1 MKGAGDPPQPGDP
14 LRDETLSR
22 EAAADVQVVVKGGAV
37 QIVGQYSQQL
47 LSFALSSIA
56 IRVLGKAVYGVY
68 LQVARVLAIGA
79 QLGLAGFNYASM
91 RFISRA
97 RAGGDH
103 AAVRGSAR
111 IGLTGS
117 AIASG
122 IVFVALMVWARPLA
136 ELFADHRRDAPELA
150 SYFRMGAAY
159 VPLFAFMQTLR
170 YCTQAYK
177 TMLPSVIVGNIVQP
191 LTRFLIGVAVLA
203 TSATVAGLTV
213 SLVVATGIGA
223 LAGAFYFQRMLT
235 ADERR
240 ASPKGDVPGMV
251 RFALPQAGAS
261 LLGVQSLGLGVI
273 VLGLYSTNAQVGLFG
288 AALALQSAGT
298 VFLGGIVNIW
308 APVVSDLHE
317 KGEIERLGSLYQ
329 TINRWI
335 ATFSFPV
342 FAALMIEPD
351 LWARIYGGS
360 GAVGAGTVAAVLAAG
375 NLIYTGTGPTGYV
388 ISMTGRPG
396 VNFVNS
402 LVAVGLYF
410 GLGMWAASEHGAL
423 GVAVVDAGVTAAV
436 NLVRVLQAWILVGV
450 QPFGRSFLK
459 PVIATVAG
467 AAVLLACKPITNG
480 NTWLTL
486 AAVGVAGVVY
496 LGILRALGLD
506 PEEQHV
512 WNRIKARALKGRKR
526 RSVG

>member
-1 MKGAGDPPQPGDP
+1 
-14 LRDETLSR
+14 
-22 EAAADVQVVVKGGAV
+22 VQVVVKGGAV

-47 LSFALSSIA
+47 LSFALSSLA
-56 IRVLGKAVYGVY
+56 IRILGKGVYGVY
-68 LQVARVLAIGA
+68 LQVARVLSIGA

-91 RFISRA
+91 RFIARA
-97 RAGGDH
+97 RAAKDH
-103 AAVRGSAR
+103 GAVRGSAR

-117 AIASG
+117 AITSG
-122 IVFVALMVWARPLA
+122 IVFTALMVWARPIA
-136 ELFADHRRDAPELA
+136 EMFADHPSDVPDLA

-159 VPLFAFMQTLR
+159 IPLFAFMQTLR

-191 LTRFLIGVAVLA
+191 VTRFLIGVVVLA
-203 TSATVAGLTV
+203 TSATVAGLTI
-213 SLVVATGIGA
+213 SLVVATGVGA

-235 ADERR
+235 EEERS
-240 ASPKGDVPGMV
+240 AAPKGDPSGMV

-261 LLGVQSLGLGVI
+261 LLGIQSLGLGVI
-273 VLGLYSTNAQVGLFG
+273 VLGIYSTDAQVGLFG

-317 KGEIERLGSLYQ
+317 KGEIARLGSLYQ

-342 FAALMIEPD
+342 FAALIIEHD

-360 GAVGAGTVAAVLAAG
+360 GAVGAGTIAAILAAG

-396 VNFVNS
+396 VNFANS
-402 LVAVGLYF
+402 VVAVGLYF
-410 GLGMWAASEHGAL
+410 VLGSWAASEHGAVGL
-423 GVAVVDAGVTAAV
+423 AVVDAGITATV
-436 NLVRVLQAWILVGV
+436 NLVRVLEAWILVGV
-450 QPFGRSFLK
+450 QPFGRSFVK

-467 AAVLLACKPITNG
+467 SAVLLASKPITDG

-486 AAVGVAGVVY
+486 VAVGVAAVVY
-496 LGILRALGLD
+496 LGVLRALGLD

-512 WNRIKARALKGRKR
+512 WNRIKARALKGRKGR
-526 RSVG
+526 KPAP